1 MRYPGNAW
9 THRYRRQ
16 ARVSTRSNKWGLGVA
31 DRWSFGRHHLTTP
44 WRLPVESRASGW
56 CRRCSRGQ
64 GGRGFGLGFGGL
76 FFTLQIALASLPF
89 LNLVVLL
96 AHKGLYI
103 AERFRFFGRL

>member
-31 DRWSFGRHHLTTP
+31 DRWSFGRHHFATP
-44 WRLPVESRASGW
+44 LGLFVESRASSW
-56 CRRCSRGQ
+56 PRRCRC
-64 GGRGFGLGFGGL
+64 GRSFGLGFGGL
-76 FFTLQIALASLPF
+76 FFTLQIALASLAF

-103 AERFRFFGRL
+103 ADRFRFFGRL